1 MTWQMALTRVVDMLE
16 HNRSGEDAAAMLDD
30 AFPEIAAQFEMMSLV
45 DLQKMLD
52 EDPILSRAKGHPK
65 AFAFGKAFYDFFHQA
80 QQPETIVQ

>member
-1 MTWQMALTRVVDMLE
+1 
-16 HNRSGEDAAAMLDD
+16 
-30 AFPEIAAQFEMMSLV
+30 MMSLV

-52 EDPILSRAKGHPK
+52 EDRILSRAKGHPK